1 MIAKRLQ
8 ETKKKKKKTSS
19 KGPDASPAKPWA
31 GQVNM
36 IEYVHQSFLG
46 GLRLAKN
53 KPSMSLMEIGFM
65 YSNSSKLRNVRLGG
79 RLCAVA
85 KSFAGVA

>member
-36 IEYVHQSFLG
+36 IEYVHQFFFG
-46 GLRLAKN
+46 GV
-53 KPSMSLMEIGFM
+53 SMVSQE
-65 YSNSSKLRNVRLGG
+65 
-79 RLCAVA
+79 
-85 KSFAGVA
+85 